1 MSALGTAETAR
12 TPPAEAVV
20 AERTLPSG
28 ARSGAILAAA
38 SLVATVANYVFL
50 LAAGRFLGSDDYG
63 SLAALLGVLTLILLP
78 TGALQLAI
86 SRELAVR
93 LAGHDADG
101 ASAFAR
107 GTLRLALIATVP
119 VVAVAL
125 ALAVPVGHLL
135 KIDSTPALLFAA
147 IGLVAALVLPVSVGA
162 LQGYQRFHAVALI
175 YVLPFALRLALLA
188 VVAAAGF
195 RLGGAV
201 WAAIAGGIGTA
212 AVALVLL
219 REPLRRG
226 ARSPRP
232 ALAPFLRYLVPVFLG
247 LIGVALLTNL
257 DLLVVKARFSSDAAG
272 TYAAASAFARVAFFL
287 PATILTVL
295 FPRTAARQARG
306 EETADILGRT
316 LLVTGGFCALLTLFY
331 ALTGPGLVHTTYG
344 AEFAAGGDL
353 LWPMTVAVSLYS
365 LANVL
370 VGFHLSRGESRYAWI
385 IGIGVALQ
393 LALLALLPLTLRELI
408 WTNAV
413 IALALLAA
421 HEVLVGSSVPALR
434 AGARHFRRGIRV
446 SRRVVVEAAL
456 VLVGSA
462 ALICLLTWPLVA
474 ELRSAFLGTEGSD
487 ASGGVAW
494 LWRMQHEGGYH
505 LFGTTKHV
513 LTGAP
518 FGWEEGNGLNL
529 NWLIPYYPA
538 YLATKVVGPVAAY
551 NLVVLSGY
559 ALSGA
564 AMYLLTRYLGCNRLV
579 AAWAG
584 FVFIVFPW
592 HLERAQ
598 HASLIHLECLV
609 LVVLALLA
617 AAQRP
622 VLTRFLLVGLATL
635 ACWLTAGYYGV
646 MAAIGAVAFALATWL
661 ASGGRQGRTTA
672 AVGITAAAVGATAV
686 MAVASVAAGVGN
698 GSGLGRTHFDL
709 TVYGLRAY
717 ELVVPTV
724 DSILVGHWTR
734 PFLENRV
741 HGSNLTETANYVGL
755 LTIALAVAWLIVAW
769 RRWNSLDRR
778 LRDATVGLVAVL
790 AVSLA
795 FAGPSPI
802 SVLGQSWTWTPS
814 RLLFEA
820 VPAMRV
826 PSRWIT
832 LVMTALVPLA
842 ALGLQAGW
850 GALAR
855 RAGTTRGRRWA
866 RLPVVF
872 VAAVILV
879 SALELAVD
887 PSDDAYRLRL
897 PPEYEAVERTPEGIL
912 AAYPLVR
919 SDIYNIWQLKHHRPL
934 LNGAAD
940 GSYADEVRRTLVDPG
955 APGTAER
962 LALLGVTAILTKR
975 NALDFPEK
983 TVPDV
988 PNARWGPGYR
998 LIERF
1003 PDGSSVWQVTARPA
1017 AVLPT
1022 LPLVPLDFVG
1032 PDVGPDGFI
1041 GSALT
1046 GKTGSIDL
1054 WAPAPATVTLNVDAR
1069 STSAKDWTLRLAG
1082 ADSETSLP
1090 VAGKTRVAIPVSVPA
1105 GFSRLHLTVDPD
1117 PDAGEFPIEL
1127 SSPWTERT
1135 TGVARLHAD
1144 PVADPGT

>member
-12 TPPAEAVV
+12 TPPAAAVV

-38 SLVATVANYVFL
+38 SLLATVANYVFL

-93 LAGHDADG
+93 LAGHDEDG

-107 GTLRLALIATVP
+107 ATLRLAALATVP

-147 IGLVAALVLPVSVGA
+147 IGLAAALVLPVSVGA
-162 LQGYQRFHAVALI
+162 LQGYQRFHAVAVI

-188 VVAAAGF
+188 VAAAAGF

-212 AVALVLL
+212 VVGLALL

-226 ARSPRP
+226 ARSARP
-232 ALAPFLRYLVPVFLG
+232 SLAPFLRYLVPVVLG

-257 DLLVVKARFSSDAAG
+257 DLLVVKTRFSSDAAG

-306 EETADILGRT
+306 EETADILGRA
-316 LLVTGGFCALLTLFY
+316 LIVTTAFCALLTLAY
-331 ALTGPGLVHTTYG
+331 ALTGPGLVHTTFG

-353 LWPMTVAVSLYS
+353 LWPMTVAMSLYS
-365 LANVL
+365 LTNVL
-370 VGFHLSRGESRYAWI
+370 VGFHLSRGESRFAWI
-385 IGIGVALQ
+385 VGIGVAVQ
-393 LALLALLPLTLRELI
+393 LALLALLPLTLRDLI
-408 WTNAV
+408 WTNAAV
-413 IALALLAA
+413 AVALLGA

-446 SRRVVVEAAL
+446 SRQAVVEGVL
-456 VLVGSA
+456 VLLGACVLTA
-462 ALICLLTWPLVA
+462 VVTWPLVA
-474 ELRSAFLGTEGSD
+474 ELGSAFLGTEGSD

-494 LWRMQHEGGYH
+494 LWRLQHEGGYH

-518 FGWEEGNGLNL
+518 FGWEETNGLNL
-529 NWLIPYYPA
+529 NWLLPYYPA
-538 YLATKVVGPVAAY
+538 YLATKVVGPVAAF

-564 AMYLLTRYLGCNRLV
+564 TMYLLTRYLGCNRLV
-579 AAWAG
+579 AVWAG
-584 FVFIVFPW
+584 FVYVVFPW

-617 AAQRP
+617 AAERP
-622 VLTRFLLVGLATL
+622 VMSRFLLVGLATL
-635 ACWLTAGYYGV
+635 ASWLTAGYFGV
-646 MAAIGAVAFALATWL
+646 MAALGAIAVALATWL
-661 ASGGRQGRTTA
+661 VSSGRPHRARA
-672 AVGITAAAVGATAV
+672 AVGLAAPAVVATGI
-686 MAVASVAAGVGN
+686 MAVAGVAAGVGN
-698 GSGLGRTHFDL
+698 GSGLGRTPFDL
-709 TVYGLRAY
+709 TVYGLRAH

-724 DSILVGHWTR
+724 NSVVFGHWTR
-734 PFLENRV
+734 PLLEGHFHQSNR
-741 HGSNLTETANYVGL
+741 TEIANYVGL
-755 LTIALAVAWLIVAW
+755 LTIALAVAWLILAW
-769 RRWNSLDRR
+769 RRRAALDQR
-778 LRDATVGLVAVL
+778 LRAATAGLTALVVVA
-790 AVSLA
+790 LA
-795 FAGPSPI
+795 FSAPSPI
-802 SVLGQSWTWTPS
+802 SVLGHDWVWTPS

-820 VPAMRV
+820 VPAIRV

-850 GALAR
+850 NALAR
-855 RAGTTRGRRWA
+855 RARPTSVHRWA
-866 RLPVVF
+866 PTAFVGAAIVV
-872 VAAVILV
+872 
-879 SALELAVD
+879 SSLELAVD
-887 PSDDAYRLRL
+887 PSDEAYRLRL
-897 PPEYEAVERTPEGIL
+897 PAEYEAVERTPNGIL

-919 SDIYNIWQLKHHRPL
+919 SDLYNIWQLKHHRPL

-940 GSYADEVRRTLVDPG
+940 GTYADEVRRTLVDPR

-962 LALLGVTAILTKR
+962 LALLGVTAIVTKP
-975 NALDFPEK
+975 NALDFPGY

-998 LIERF
+998 LVESF
-1003 PDGSSVWQVTARPA
+1003 SDGSSVWQVTARPA
-1017 AVLPT
+1017 PALPT

-1032 PDVGPDGFI
+1032 PNVDEDGFI
-1041 GSALT
+1041 GSSLT

-1054 WAPAPATVTLNVDAR
+1054 WAPAPAVVTLNFDAR
-1069 STSAKDWTLRLAG
+1069 STSAKDWTLRVAG
-1082 ADSETSLP
+1082 GGSETSLP
-1090 VAGKTRVAIPVSVPA
+1090 IAGKTRVAIPISVPQ

-1117 PDAGEFPIEL
+1117 PEAGEFPIEL
-1127 SSPWTERT
+1127 SPPWTERT
-1135 TGVARLHAD
+1135 TAAPRVSAD
-1144 PVADPGT
+1144 LVTEPVT